1 MNINLLYPDRE
12 WVSPEYYYDEKS
24 ITMDLGLDSLFS
36 IAGKECL
43 YRMGEVYKVGEC
55 DLFIKSTMQRVML
68 TPLKTEEEILYRQDI
83 VKDVIK
89 NESLIRALY
98 GTSSRTLDIWDKM
111 GRRLNSKNTGRDNAT
126 KLISRI
132 GEFRLFLDSLS
143 TIRKAFEDPQV
154 KLQSEGLKA
163 FYERFC
169 RSFSLELEENL
180 RRVSSSLEFYANN
193 TKGSSCNPT
202 VQKPR
207 IVLECGIGEG
217 CKYTGFELKEI
228 STVEKKYRDPKSTV
242 AKVQGFINS
251 LTPDSVSCNSDI
263 NAEKQTARLEYE
275 VANYMM
281 SFVEPFM
288 SEFEYFFDKLH
299 FQSAF
304 YMGAD
309 YLHHHFKRFSIT
321 YGYPTV
327 GPKDRLAFD
336 ELKEFVMCIEQKIN
350 AVGNTCEIEPK
361 NLIIITGANQGG
373 KSTFLRSIGIAQVMM
388 QCGLMVAARH
398 FESGIFPS
406 LFMHFTRRED
416 SEMNSG
422 RLDEELNRM
431 NQIINNLGPDS
442 LILLN
447 ESFATTTE
455 KDGSAIAYDIIK
467 ALKEAGV
474 KIITVTHLLSFAQ
487 KVHEECEEIKAR
499 GEETGVEFFCAE
511 RKANGLRTYKM
522 IASVPELTSF
532 GLDLYENIIE
542 K

>member
-1 MNINLLYPDRE
+1 MNIHLLYPDRE

-24 ITMDLGLDSLFS
+24 ITMDLGLDSLFI

-55 DLFIKSTMQRVML
+55 DIFIKSVMQRVML

-89 NESLIRALY
+89 NETLIKTLY
-98 GTSSRTLDIWDKM
+98 ETASKTLDIWDKM

-132 GEFRLFLDSLS
+132 SEFRLFLDSLS

-154 KLQSEGLKA
+154 KITSKGLKE
-163 FYERFC
+163 FYKRFNE
-169 RSFSLELEENL
+169 SFSPELEKKL
-180 RRVSSSLEFYANN
+180 RRVSDCLDFYLSN
-193 TKGSSCNPT
+193 TKASTYNPT
-202 VQKPR
+202 VAKPR

-251 LTPDSVSCNSDI
+251 LTPDSVSCTSDI
-263 NAEKQTARLEYE
+263 NAEKQIAKLEYE
-275 VANYMM
+275 VVNYMM
-281 SFVEPFM
+281 SYVEPFM
-288 SEFEYFFDKLH
+288 GEFEYFFDKLH

-304 YMGAD
+304 YRGAD
-309 YLHHHFKRFSIT
+309 FLHHHFKRFSVT

-336 ELKEFVMCIEQKIN
+336 DLKEIVMCIEQKIN
-350 AVGNTCEIEPK
+350 AVGNTCDIEPK
-361 NLIIITGANQGG
+361 TLIIITGANQGG

-455 KDGSAIAYDIIK
+455 KDGSSIAYDIIK

-487 KVHEECEEIKAR
+487 RIHKECEEQKAL
-499 GEETGVEFFCAE
+499 GQESGVEFFCAE
-511 RKANGLRTYKM
+511 RKENGVRTFKM
-522 IASVPELTSF
+522 IQSVPELTSF
-532 GLDLYENIIE
+532 GLDLYESVIE